1 MIEDLVNLLPDF
13 PGDAN
18 CTRCFAHVVNLIAKN
33 LLRQFNLP
41 KKKGDEVLNQTEQDL
56 LDLAGD
62 IDLEEAE
69 TRRAAEGDLDNNNMD
84 GWVDELVLLTEEE
97 AAELSESV
105 LPVRLV
111 LVKV

>member
-1 MIEDLVNLLPDF
+1 VIEDLIDLLPNF

-18 CTRCFAHVVNLIAKN
+18 CTRCFAHIVNLIAKS
-33 LLRQFNLP
+33 LLRQFDLP
-41 KKKGDEVLNQTEQDL
+41 KKKGDEALDQTKQDL

-62 IDLEEAE
+62 TRGAE
-69 TRRAAEGDLDNNNMD
+69 EGDLDNDNVD
-84 GWVDELVLLTEEE
+84 GWVDEVALLTEEE
-97 AAELSESV
+97 VAELSESV